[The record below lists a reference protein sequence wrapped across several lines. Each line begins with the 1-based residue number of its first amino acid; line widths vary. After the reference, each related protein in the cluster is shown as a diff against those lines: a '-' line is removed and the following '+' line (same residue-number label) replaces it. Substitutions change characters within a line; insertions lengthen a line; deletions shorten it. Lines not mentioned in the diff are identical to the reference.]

1 MLTGKRKE
9 SNVIA
14 LNNSIIK
21 IISHQLSK
29 YNTLVY
35 EIMTLIYK
43 QKLMYIVLNTLW
55 KQNRSIQITELNSSY
70 LLILSLDHLGTFP
83 LLLNNINYMY

>member
-1 MLTGKRKE
+1 M
-9 SNVIA
+9 
-14 LNNSIIK
+14 
-21 IISHQLSK
+21 
-29 YNTLVY
+29 VY

-83 LLLNNINYMY
+83 LLLPVHNINY

>member
-1 MLTGKRKE
+1 
-9 SNVIA
+9 
-14 LNNSIIK
+14 
-21 IISHQLSK
+21 
-29 YNTLVY
+29 
-35 EIMTLIYK
+35 MTLIYK